1 MKISL
6 TNWQKKASLLLFIVG
21 MFSSTQI
28 NLGGCIGISEIVIFA
43 IAPFIF
49 ISNVERLRAD
59 GFMPFFLLI
68 FLNMLGCVVA
78 SLVNGVRGFAII
90 KGLMT
95 LYSMFSI
102 TVIFHALLRHNFYG
116 IRWFLVGTV
125 VSGIIKTF
133 AFNPRVI
140 TSSTGQV
147 SIGEA
152 ELEEK
157 MEHPLFWMSRLMT
170 VIQAVVCGWYF
181 KVSIYIGYILCFIY
195 AMVLTSVTVSGR
207 AAIAISVMG
216 VVMLSIAGKTNESF
230 LRLKKYM
237 LLYVIGMSIALV
249 GIKVGYGYLAES
261 GILGEKA
268 LQKYERQ
275 TRDGRGILDFLRS
288 GRSEFFIGLSA
299 IVDKPIMGFGAIP
312 VDDKDYVLNYVSKH
326 GTIEDYEN
334 LIRFKAYT
342 VMDGTRIIPSHS
354 HIVGFWL
361 YNGIFGLLLW
371 LYVLKLIYEYYRKT
385 LTALPQVLPFVC
397 FMTPTMVWDIF
408 FSPYTNRFIFPLF
421 ITCILF
427 CRAAYKGA
435 YVSDSVDMGLIDEE
449 RR

>member
-1 MKISL
+1 MKIPL
-6 TNWQKKASLLLFIVG
+6 TNWQKKSSLFLFIIG
-21 MFSSTQI
+21 AFSSTQI
-28 NLGGCIGISEIVIFA
+28 NLGGCIGMSEIVIFA

-49 ISNVERLRAD
+49 LSNYEKLKAD

-68 FLNMLGCVVA
+68 FMNMVGCVMA

-95 LYSMFSI
+95 LYSIFSI
-102 TVIFHALLRHNFYG
+102 TVIFHSLLRHNLYG

-147 SIGEA
+147 SIGEE

-157 MEHPLFWMSRLMT
+157 VGHPLFWMGRLKIA
-170 VIQAVVCGWYF
+170 IQAFVCGWYF
-181 KVSIYIGYILCFIY
+181 KVPIFIGYILCFIY
-195 AMVLTSVTVSGR
+195 ALVLISVTVSGR

-216 VVMLSIAGKTNESF
+216 MVILSIAGKSNKSF
-230 LRLKKYM
+230 LRLKKYV
-237 LLYVIGMSIALV
+237 LLFVIEMFIALI
-249 GIKVGYGYLAES
+249 GIKVGYGHLAES
-261 GILGEKA
+261 GALGEKA
-268 LQKYERQ
+268 LAKYLRQ
-275 TRDGRGILDFLRS
+275 TRDGQGVLDFLRS

-299 IVDKPIMGFGAIP
+299 IVDRPLMGFGAVP
-312 VDDKDYVLNYVSKH
+312 VDDKEYVLTYVSKH

-334 LIRFKAYT
+334 LIRFKGYT
-342 VMDGTRIIPSHS
+342 YIDGTRLIPSHS
-354 HIVGFWL
+354 HVVGFWL
-361 YNGIFGLLLW
+361 SNGIFGLLFW
-371 LYVLKLIYEYYRKT
+371 LYVFKLIYEYYRKT
-385 LTALPQVLPFVC
+385 LDALPQVLPFVC
-397 FMTPTMVWDIF
+397 FMTPTVVWDIF
-408 FSPYTNRFIFPLF
+408 FSPYTNRFTMPLF
-421 ITCILF
+421 VTCLLL
-427 CRAAYKGA
+427 CRAAYKGV